1 MAHLIARH
9 GSSEA
14 TKQIPEADSYKKPS
28 KVLLESKAERSP

>member
-14 TKQIPEADSYKKPS
+14 MRQIPEADSKKPS